1 VVGWQLFR
9 FIDNWRRFLATGEKP
24 LPITGTF
31 TDVEPAYQV
40 FSDANGHWGW
50 LVEDDEDIGVYPDD
64 DEAEDVSDGEA
75 ADPAH
80 DDDDDDDVGDEA
92 NRD

>member
-1 VVGWQLFR
+1 MGWQLFR
-9 FIDNWRRFLATGEKP
+9 FIDNWRRFLVTGEKP

-40 FSDANGHWGW
+40 FTDYANDNWGW
-50 LVEDDEDIGVYPDD
+50 LVEDDDDVAVDPDD
-64 DEAEDVSDGEA
+64 DDAEDVSDGEA

-80 DDDDDDDVGDEA
+80 DDDEA